1 MARDSV
7 IKLLLLVIL
16 AFILCLPEFFTLHK
30 VLKVNFQCLSY
41 QLCEEKGN
49 QVKEWRSGGP
59 GSAEDERE
67 DLCDPFSTSVH
78 ERWEQ
83 VCQRNNQSSLLDL
96 ALKSWNGDPKTGWIM
111 CESDRDMQELHLS
124 SSSDLELLLEASLE
138 LQLSQTENLS
148 LTLYGHSNQDSLQLH
163 LPEERGVDGEYDEGQ
178 REVFHCCLPPLP
190 TAKSA
195 NQSLCLLWF
204 ANQTLLNGTAKEKLP
219 WKRMQTDEWH
229 CVYRAIWLAL
239 LCVVLLICLIVVI
252 GQIPWVTRLKK
263 KPKVQSGVYST
274 TGLQLNGVNHQT
286 KTTTFTDIKP
296 HQFWPLFGLSPIPE
310 DISQEELSYEETD
323 LSYTGNLHHR
333 VHLPPS
339 LLTED

>member
-1 MARDSV
+1 MARASV

-16 AFILCLPEFFTLHK
+16 TFILCLPEFFTLHK

-41 QLCEEKGN
+41 RLCEEKGN

-83 VCQRNNQSSLLDL
+83 ICQQNNQSSLLDL
-96 ALKSWNGDPKTGWIM
+96 ALKSWNRDPKTGWIM
-111 CESDRDMQELHLS
+111 CESDRDMQELYHS
-124 SSSDLELLLEASLE
+124 SSSDVELLLEASLE

-163 LPEERGVDGEYDEGQ
+163 LPEERGGDGGDDEGQ

-195 NQSLCLLWF
+195 NQSRCLLWF

-219 WKRMQTDEWH
+219 WKRMQTE
-229 CVYRAIWLAL
+229 
-239 LCVVLLICLIVVI
+239 
-252 GQIPWVTRLKK
+252 
-263 KPKVQSGVYST
+263 KPKVQSSLYST
-274 TGLQLNGVNHQT
+274 TGLQLNGVNQQT
-286 KTTTFTDIKP
+286 KTTTFTAIKP
-296 HQFWPLFGLSPIPE
+296 HQFLPLFGLSPIPE
-310 DISQEELSYEETD
+310 DISQEDLSYEDAD
-323 LSYTGNLHHR
+323 LSYTANLHHR
-333 VHLPPS
+333 GHLPPS
-339 LLTED
+339 SFTED